1 MLWSSCVIG
10 IEEVFLNTPVCV
22 VVIPAYNAANTVVET
37 LLALQQTDSLNE
49 VLKVVML
56 DDCSTDDT
64 VCVARAAWTSTTP
77 FEIWANESN
86 MGERRTVNRAFA
98 QLNTATEWIFI
109 LHADDVVKP
118 NWLALYFAAMQ
129 GLSEN
134 TASICSSYDVW
145 WSDTG
150 KIEPGEDVLEPLF
163 RIIPGGLDSV
173 RGTLERGCWWH
184 ISGCAIRSAAFRAI
198 GPFAP
203 DMPQLGDWEWVLRC
217 LAKEFDI
224 VYIPRTTMRYRQHS
238 TSISSNSFREG
249 RDLRERLRVLELVRN
264 QGFIDAAS
272 YRARLRGTFFQIL
285 RRLLVRAVRWDW
297 RGFRSHLKV
306 SLVAARQIFRG

>member
-1 MLWSSCVIG
+1 MS
-10 IEEVFLNTPVCV
+10 TPVCV
-22 VVIPAYNAANTVVET
+22 VVIPAYNAAQTLVET
-37 LLALQQTDSLNE
+37 LLALQQTDCLGK

-64 VCVARAAWTSTTP
+64 VNVARAAWTSATP

-98 QLNTATEWIFI
+98 QLSTETEWMFI

-118 NWLALYFAAMQ
+118 NWLTLYFAAMQ
-129 GLSEN
+129 GLTEN

-145 WSDTG
+145 WSDTDQ
-150 KIEPGEDVLEPLF
+150 IEPGEDVLEQAV

-184 ISGCAIRSAAFRAI
+184 ISGCAIRNSAFRAI

-217 LAKEFDI
+217 LAKGFDI
-224 VYIPRTTMRYRQHS
+224 AYIPRTTMRYRQHG

-249 RDLRERLRVLELVRN
+249 RDLRERLRVFEIARN
-264 QGFIDAAS
+264 QRFIDQAS
-272 YRARLRGTFFQIL
+272 YRMHLRRAFFQIA

-297 RGFRSHLKV
+297 RGFHSHFNV
-306 SLVAARQIFRG
+306 GRIAARQILRG